1 MELELNAAPG
11 IHRVEDANTNWYLVE
26 EDGGVCVVDA
36 GVPSSWDS
44 LHEAL
49 DRIGRGPEDVAAVV
63 LTHAHFDHVGFAEKA
78 RTELNVPVYVHEND
92 APMTRHP
99 WRYDFERPRSFYL
112 ATQVQALPIVAG
124 FLRTRAFW
132 PSPIKQVE
140 RYTDGTLPVPGAP
153 RVVFSPGHTL
163 GHCALH
169 FPDRDALIAGDAI
182 VMLDPY
188 TARRG
193 PRLVA
198 RAATADVERNLRSLD
213 ALADTGAKTVLT
225 GHGETWTGGIEGAVA
240 QAGATGS
247 GEGRSLRSP
256 PPVEGVR
263 DPLRRRGR
271 RLVLPDPHDRP
282 ALGREAR
289 VRVAVA
295 RDVSLDLRP
304 PEVRVVARP
313 RTVLGAAVP
322 EAAVDEHRDL
332 RAGED
337 DVGLA

>member
-26 EDGGVCVVDA
+26 EDGALCVVDA

-49 DRIGRGPEDVAAVV
+49 GRIGRTPADVAAVV

-78 RTELNVPVYVHEND
+78 RQELNVPVYVHEND
-92 APMTRHP
+92 VPLTRHP

-132 PSPIKQVE
+132 PPPVKEVV
-140 RYTDGTLPVPGAP
+140 RYTNGTLPVPGSP
-153 RVVFSPGHTL
+153 RIVFSPGHTL

-169 FPDRDALIAGDAI
+169 FADRDALIAGDAI

-198 RAATADVERNLRSLD
+198 RAATADVERNLASLD
-213 ALADTGAKTVLT
+213 ALAETGAGTVLT
-225 GHGETWTGGIEGAVA
+225 GHGERWTGGIEA
-240 QAGATGS
+240 
-247 GEGRSLRSP
+247 
-256 PPVEGVR
+256 
-263 DPLRRRGR
+263 
-271 RLVLPDPHDRP
+271 
-282 ALGREAR
+282 
-289 VRVAVA
+289 AVA
-295 RDVSLDLRP
+295 R
-304 PEVRVVARP
+304 ARDA
-313 RTVLGAAVP
+313 GAA
-322 EAAVDEHRDL
+322 
-332 RAGED
+332 
-337 DVGLA
+337 

>member
-26 EDGGVCVVDA
+26 EDGGICVVDA

-49 DRIGRGPEDVAAVV
+49 DRIGRGPHKIAGVEV
-63 LTHAHFDHVGFAEKA
+63 THAHFDHVGFAEKA

-99 WRYDFERPRSFYL
+99 WRYDFERPRSFYF
-112 ATQVQALPIVAG
+112 ATQVQALPIVAE

-132 PSPIKQVE
+132 PPPLKEVV
-140 RYTDGTLPVPGAP
+140 RYSSDAGTLPVPGAP
-153 RVVFSPGHTL
+153 RVVYCPGHTL

-169 FPDRDALIAGDAI
+169 YPDRDALIAGDAI

-198 RAATADVERNLRSLD
+198 RAATVDVERNLESLA
-213 ALADTGAKTVLT
+213 ALVETGARTVLP
-225 GHGETWTGGIEGAVA
+225 GHGDPWTGGIEAAVA
-240 QAGATGS
+240 AARAAGA
-247 GEGRSLRSP
+247 
-256 PPVEGVR
+256 
-263 DPLRRRGR
+263 
-271 RLVLPDPHDRP
+271 
-282 ALGREAR
+282 A
-289 VRVAVA
+289 
-295 RDVSLDLRP
+295 
-304 PEVRVVARP
+304 
-313 RTVLGAAVP
+313 
-322 EAAVDEHRDL
+322 
-332 RAGED
+332 
-337 DVGLA
+337 